1 MRVSDN
7 SKFAVVTKNVQK
19 AQNDFMNAQ
28 AQAGSGLRVA
38 KPSDDPVAA
47 AQARREAS
55 RKALG
60 NAGIS
65 AADAATDQL
74 SGADQALS
82 DVYEGLTRA
91 HELALEGASDTS
103 SAENRT
109 AIAEELRK
117 IREQMVS
124 LGNSKVGD
132 KYVFAGYRDQTAP
145 FDPTGAFVG
154 DGSTKEVQPVAG
166 MRVPASIS
174 GETVFGSGTGNDT
187 FSTLDSL
194 ISALDNNDPEAIR
207 GQLDNV
213 QANQDRVIKAR
224 STVGGMMDSV
234 TLARNVADQ
243 QQARATDQIAA
254 LTESD
259 EISSAMQLVQAK
271 SALEAALAVAQ
282 QIPQGLAQR
291 G

>member
-7 SKFAVVTKNVQK
+7 AKFASVTKNVQK
-19 AQNDFMNAQ
+19 AQSDFVSAQ
-28 AQAGSGLRVA
+28 QKAGSGLRVA

-60 NAGIS
+60 AAGIS

-74 SGADQALS
+74 SGADQALD
-82 DVYEGLTRA
+82 DVYSGLDRA
-91 HELALEGASDTS
+91 RELALQGASDTMS
-103 SAENRT
+103 KENRSDL
-109 AIAEELRK
+109 AQEMRK
-117 IREQMVS
+117 IRDQMVS

-145 FDPTGAFVG
+145 FEQSGTFVG
-154 DGSTKEVQPVAG
+154 DGNIKEVQPVPG
-166 MRVPASIS
+166 MRVAASIS
-174 GETVFGSGTGNDT
+174 GASVFGSGAPNDT

-194 ISALDNNDPEAIR
+194 IAGLESNDPEAIR
-207 GQLDNV
+207 GQLDHL
-213 QANQDRVIKAR
+213 QASQDRVVKSR
-224 STVGGMMDSV
+224 SVVGSLMDSV
-234 TLARNVADQ
+234 ELGRNVADQ
-243 QQARATDQIAA
+243 QQARATSQIAS
-254 LTESD
+254 LTEVD
-259 EISSAMQLVQAK
+259 AVQSALNLMQAK
-271 SALEAALAVAQ
+271 SALEAAITVAG